1 MAGEIRTAEVVVAA
15 DIKAIDKEK
24 SSFTGYA
31 LSPAARLFHSPKFNC
46 YIVAIMG
53 CKTKINPAVVKL
65 GLERTLIKHPRFSSK
80 PVVDGCKGR
89 KMKWEQTE
97 VNLDDH
103 IIIPNLDDGD
113 VVESPDKFVE
123 DYVSH
128 LTTLPLDLNKPL
140 WELHLLNVKT
150 SDAEAVGVFKIHH
163 SIGDGASLVSLLLAC
178 TRKSSD
184 TEELP
189 TVPMNNKPSP
199 GAAALSGGVFLLIW
213 TLLKL
218 IWNTLVDLFLF
229 AATMLF
235 LKDTKTPIKALT
247 VEGQQLRRFVHRT
260 VSLDD
265 IKLVKNALNMTIN
278 DVVVGVTQAGLSKYL
293 YRRYAGEDQ
302 QHRGTESQKLDIP
315 RNIRLRASV
324 LVNLR
329 PTTGIQDLADLMAK
343 GPKEKWGWGNWIGYL
358 MLPLTISS
366 QDDPLEHVRRGKS
379 IIDRK
384 KLSLEPV
391 FTCLG
396 ARVVIQTLGVKVASW
411 IANRVLFNTT
421 LAFSNMAGPVEEIS
435 FYGHPLSYLAPTVYG
450 HPHALT
456 IHFQSYCNTITISL
470 AVDPGLIPDPHVL
483 CDDLEDSLKAIKE
496 AVVQKFVQKDPGIV

>member
-293 YRRYAGEDQ
+293 YRRYGELCPID
-302 QHRGTESQKLDIP
+302 KV
-315 RNIRLRASV
+315 SV
-324 LVNLR
+324 F
-329 PTTGIQDLADLMAK
+329 
-343 GPKEKWGWGNWIGYL
+343 
-358 MLPLTISS
+358 LPMIA
-366 QDDPLEHVRRGKS
+366 E
-379 IIDRK
+379 
-384 KLSLEPV
+384 
-391 FTCLG
+391 
-396 ARVVIQTLGVKVASW
+396 
-411 IANRVLFNTT
+411 ANRF
-421 LAFSNMAGPVEEIS
+421 P
-435 FYGHPLSYLAPTVYG
+435 
-450 HPHALT
+450 
-456 IHFQSYCNTITISL
+456 
-470 AVDPGLIPDPHVL
+470 
-483 CDDLEDSLKAIKE
+483 
-496 AVVQKFVQKDPGIV
+496 